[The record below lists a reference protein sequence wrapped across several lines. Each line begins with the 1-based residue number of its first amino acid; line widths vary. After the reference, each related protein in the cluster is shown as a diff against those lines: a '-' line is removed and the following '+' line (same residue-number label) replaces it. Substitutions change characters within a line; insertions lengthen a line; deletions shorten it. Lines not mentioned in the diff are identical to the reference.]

1 MTEGNISILE
11 ERSRDLPNLNKKEK
25 MDLLFPP
32 PKQKKKN
39 EKLQNLMICG
49 IIIKIHLIGIT
60 EKEKDERGTEA
71 VFEEIIAENFSNLVK
86 DINLEIH
93 KAEVSPNRISLKFS

>member
-1 MTEGNISILE
+1 
-11 ERSRDLPNLNKKEK
+11 

>member
-32 PKQKKKN
+32 PKQTN
-39 EKLQNLMICG
+39 EKPQNLMICG

-60 EKEKDERGTEA
+60 EKEKDESGTEA
-71 VFEEIIAENFSNLVK
+71 VFEEIIANNFSNLVK

-93 KAEVSPNRISLKFS
+93 KAEISPNGISLKFS